1 MMKPDR
7 GGQARPEP
15 RHDSDPYAKLLN
27 SKVEAVLS
35 DGSKVSGVLTDAS
48 SYAIT
53 LENVNGTTVINKAY
67 LVMVVRLR

>member
-1 MMKPDR
+1 MKPER

-15 RHDSDPYAKLLN
+15 KHDSDPYAKLLN
-27 SKVEAVLS
+27 SKVEALLS
-35 DGSKVSGVLTDAS
+35 DGSKVSGILTDAS

-67 LVMVVRLR
+67 LVMVVKLR